1 MTSHELAR
9 KLLEQPDL
17 PVVIKDCEDPVYHSV
32 KDPKLITLHVED
44 YDIIDNVHIKCD
56 TKVIQCLG

>member
-1 MTSHELAR
+1 MTDTEA
-9 KLLEQPDL
+9 KKFYKQ
-17 PVVIKDCEDPVYHSV
+17 VVEWW
-32 KDPKLITLHVED
+32 VED